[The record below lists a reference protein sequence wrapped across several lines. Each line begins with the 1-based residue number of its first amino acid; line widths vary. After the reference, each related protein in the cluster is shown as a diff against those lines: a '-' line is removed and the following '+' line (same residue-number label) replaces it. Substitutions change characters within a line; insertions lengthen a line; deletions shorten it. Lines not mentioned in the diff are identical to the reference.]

1 MDDWRR
7 LFDLDIDV
15 LVCCLP
21 HNMHVEP
28 TEAAAQQGVHVLMEK
43 PIATTLEDARRIVD
57 LCREA
62 KVKLTTSFVHR
73 FRDEVQTVHE
83 WITTGRI
90 GQPMMA
96 RETMNGQ
103 RGRHLR
109 GGWRARNRP
118 AAACNHVQR
127 HPRRG
132 QATLALGR
140 RGRLGQRPSAD
151 WATTAKWK
159 AASLRCSPS
168 TTARLRP

>member
-1 MDDWRR
+1 MHPGGRHRRSGAITAAETVAARVGATAVDDWRR

-73 FRDEVQTVHE
+73 FRE
-83 WITTGRI
+83 
-90 GQPMMA
+90 
-96 RETMNGQ
+96 
-103 RGRHLR
+103 
-109 GGWRARNRP
+109 
-118 AAACNHVQR
+118 
-127 HPRRG
+127 
-132 QATLALGR
+132 
-140 RGRLGQRPSAD
+140 
-151 WATTAKWK
+151 
-159 AASLRCSPS
+159 
-168 TTARLRP
+168 